1 MRKLNLKKET
11 IAELSADELTDV
23 VAAAGTIV
31 CVPTNGGPCGASK
44 VNCSYDDGCVTAR
57 GCLTDYC

>member
-1 MRKLNLKKET
+1 MRKLSLKKET
-11 IAELSADELTDV
+11 VAELSAEELVDV
-23 VAAAGTIV
+23 VGAGTLV
-31 CVPTNGGPCGASK
+31 CVPTNAGLCGGSK